1 MCYYKKDEIPKL
13 TPAVRNQIMAQEFL
27 TIEDLQILL
36 QRSYTVVKKVM
47 DEVAADPNSIWN
59 GFPALRVSG
68 SIHIQDYIRHF
79 GLDPA
84 RYIPVVEKES
94 DA

>member
-1 MCYYKKDEIPKL
+1 
-13 TPAVRNQIMAQEFL
+13 
-27 TIEDLQILL
+27 
-36 QRSYTVVKKVM
+36 M